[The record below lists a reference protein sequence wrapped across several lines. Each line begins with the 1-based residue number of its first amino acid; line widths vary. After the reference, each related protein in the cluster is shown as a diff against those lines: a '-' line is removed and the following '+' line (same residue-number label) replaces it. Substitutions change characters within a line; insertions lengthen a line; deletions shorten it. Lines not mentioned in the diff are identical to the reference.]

1 MSTRLFR
8 SLRLHRSKTGLI
20 ISSFLLSIATVWILY
35 LASDKIN
42 HRPNGF
48 IRLVPPH
55 MATPEKILDI
65 KYNSYYIAGASP
77 TQIYLGNAVA
87 ATYVLRMNYSLSD
100 TAHMRLETAPGTA
113 LSGPAMV
120 MIDSPH
126 VYMTEGTQGAI
137 LHAFLGDPVLY
148 RLPEGRRQFYN
159 ASPVSTASFILRLYD
174 SAHHQNVLAK
184 RTLDSAFL
192 QPRIPVLEKQV
203 DGVFCTDGT
212 LHYDPNTAKLV
223 YVYYYRNQFICLD
236 TNLNIQYKGRT
247 IDTVSHA
254 HIKVASLVS
263 EGKST
268 LASPSGVVNR
278 LSCIDE
284 QWIYVN
290 SKLMANN
297 EKKEEFDKLSVI
309 DVYSLRDGSYHFS
322 FYLPALG
329 DTKMRAF
336 RVFNK
341 TLVALYDHYVYT
353 FRLNF

>member
-1 MSTRLFR
+1 M
-8 SLRLHRSKTGLI
+8 I
-20 ISSFLLSIATVWILY
+20 IGSFLLSIAVVWLLY

-48 IRLVPPH
+48 IRLIPPH

-65 KYNSYYIAGASP
+65 QYNSYYIAGATP
-77 TQIYLGNAVA
+77 THIYLGNAVA
-87 ATYVLRMNYSLSD
+87 PTYVLKTDYALSD
-100 TAHMRLETAPGTA
+100 TAHMRLQLAREAD
-113 LSGPAMV
+113 LSGPATV
-120 MIDSPH
+120 VIDSPH
-126 VYMTEGTQGAI
+126 VYVTEGTQGAI
-137 LHAFLGDPVLY
+137 LHASVENPVLH

-159 ASPVSTASFILRLYD
+159 ARPVSPASFILRLYD

-184 RTLDSAFL
+184 RTLDTAFL
-192 QPRIPVLEKQV
+192 QPGIPVLEKQV

-254 HIKVASLVS
+254 HIKVASLAA
-263 EGKST
+263 EGRST

-278 LSCIDE
+278 LSCIDGK
-284 QWIYVN
+284 WIYVN

-297 EKKEEFDKLSVI
+297 EKKTEFDKLSVI

-322 FYLPALG
+322 FYLPHLG
-329 DTKMRAF
+329 DSKMRAF

>member
-1 MSTRLFR
+1 MSTRLSR
-8 SLRLHRSKTGLI
+8 TLRQHRRKASLI

-65 KYNSYYIAGASP
+65 KYNSYYIAGA
-77 TQIYLGNAVA
+77 TAAEIYLGNAVA
-87 ATYVLRMNYSLSD
+87 ATYMLKMDYSLSD
-100 TAHMRLETAPGTA
+100 TAHMRLELAPGTS
-113 LSGPAMV
+113 LSGPATV
-120 MIDSPH
+120 TIDSPH

-137 LHAFLGDPVLY
+137 LHAFLGDPVLH
-148 RLPEGRRQFYN
+148 RLPDRRRQFYN
-159 ASPVSTASFILRLYD
+159 ASPVSPASFILRLYD

-184 RTLDSAFL
+184 RTLDTAFL
-192 QPRIPVLEKQV
+192 QPGIPVLEKQV

-212 LHYDPNTAKLV
+212 LHYDPYTAKLV

-254 HIKVASLVS
+254 HIKVAALAA
-263 EGKST
+263 EGRST

-278 LSCIDE
+278 LSCIDGK
-284 QWIYVN
+284 WIYVN

-297 EKKEEFDKLSVI
+297 EKRSAFDSLSVI

-322 FYLPALG
+322 FYLPRLG
-329 DTKMRAF
+329 DAKMRGF